1 MTSNTS
7 SGGAAIWSRIG
18 PSGRTRRPTPMSSVR
33 PARVTSAAAPASSA
47 AAPPPAM
54 TRLRIAMLY
63 TGHVRTPPHWDT
75 RPMAARG
82 VLPAATRSIC
92 PHCGT
97 VLDAELHERA
107 GRVFLRREC
116 PEHGAIE
123 SLAYGDADRWRA
135 VQPYDKP
142 GASPL
147 LRQTASGEGCPRD
160 CGICP
165 EHAQH
170 TCLGIIEVN
179 TGCNLDCPVCFAES
193 GTGHQPDGYALSL
206 PQVESMLDAFVA
218 AEGQPE
224 AIQLSGGE
232 PSIHPQILE
241 MLAAAKSR
249 GIALVMLNTNGIRL
263 ARDPRF
269 APALAEIGVHVYL
282 QFDGFDDATHLAI
295 RGRRLQEIKR
305 AALDRC
311 AKAGVTVSLAAAVER
326 GINEHEV
333 GAILTFGVEHPA
345 VTGVF
350 FQPVTHSGRFRI
362 DADPLDKLTNPDVIE
377 AICAQLPD
385 WFRADDFV
393 PVPCCSPTCRSATFA
408 LYDGQDLLPVP
419 RLVDVEH
426 YLDYVSNRAVPDPA
440 VREALEGLWSAKA
453 AGGSAPVAERLEC
466 VACATGMPPEL
477 RDVAARGFMVV
488 VQDFQD
494 PYTLDVGKLRK
505 CCVAEIVPDGRL
517 IPFCAY
523 NSVGYR
529 EQIRAQQEIGNG
541 AP

>member
-1 MTSNTS
+1 MCPKP
-7 SGGAAIWSRIG
+7 GHFAAVVYG
-18 PSGRTRRPTPMSSVR
+18 NA
-33 PARVTSAAAPASSA
+33 ARYRELLRFDKPEAAP
-47 AAPPPAM
+47 
-54 TRLRIAMLY
+54 L
-63 TGHVRTPPHWDT
+63 
-75 RPMAARG
+75 
-82 VLPAATRSIC
+82 
-92 PHCGT
+92 
-97 VLDAELHERA
+97 E
-107 GRVFLRREC
+107 
-116 PEHGAIE
+116 
-123 SLAYGDADRWRA
+123 
-135 VQPYDKP
+135 
-142 GASPL
+142 
-147 LRQTASGEGCPRD
+147 RQTAVVGGCPHD

-170 TCLGIIEVN
+170 ACLGIIEVN
-179 TGCNLDCPVCFAES
+179 TACNLDCPICFADS
-193 GTGHQPDGYALSL
+193 GTGPRGHGFSLSL
-206 PQVESMLDAFVA
+206 AQVESMLDAFVA
-218 AEGQPE
+218 AEGEPE
-224 AIQLSGGE
+224 AVQLSGGE
-232 PSIHPQILE
+232 PSIHPEILE
-241 MLAAAKSR
+241 MLAAAKQR
-249 GIALVMLNTNGIRL
+249 GIPLVMLNTNGIRL

-282 QFDGFDDATHLAI
+282 QFDGFDAATQVAI
-295 RGRRLQEIKR
+295 RGRELIAEKLR
-305 AALDRC
+305 ALGRF

-350 FQPVTHSGRFRI
+350 FQPVTHSGRFRL
-362 DADPLDKLTNPDVIE
+362 DAAPLDKLTNPDVID

-426 YLDYVSNRAVPDPA
+426 YLDYVSNRAVPDFE

-453 AGGSAPVAERLEC
+453 AGGSEPVAERLDC
-466 VACATGMPPEL
+466 VVCATGMPPEL
-477 RDVAARGFMVV
+477 HDVAARGFMVV

-494 PYTLDVGKLRK
+494 PYTLDVDKLRK
-505 CCVAEIVPDGRL
+505 CCVSEITPDGRL

-529 EQIRAQQEIGNG
+529 EQVRLQMSHPNGN
-541 AP
+541 